1 MPDRDSG
8 TENIQEQH
16 HLITRRQLLSS
27 SLVTVGALALG
38 GSAPFHAT
46 ARIPQI
52 PANYTGTSQDIR
64 HVVLVM
70 MENRSFDHI
79 MGWLPGANGRQAG
92 LAYRDQG
99 GTTHATYH
107 LTEFQGC
114 AHPDP
119 DHSFAGGRV
128 EYNNGGCDGWLRA
141 GTNDTFTIGYYQQ
154 PDLAFLGQAAPQW
167 TMCDNYFAPKLAG
180 TYPNRFYQHAAQT
193 DRLDNS
199 TKTSKLPTIW
209 DRLAAAKVPARYY
222 FSDVPFLA
230 LWGTKY
236 ASIIRPMAEFKSAC
250 ASGTLPA
257 VSFVDPHFIGESKG
271 TSNDDHPHADIRNGE
286 VLLNQIYQ
294 AVTTGPDWK
303 HTLLIIN
310 FDEWGGFFDHVPPP
324 EAEVPP
330 ADPRTGQDD
339 GRRGF
344 RVPCLLISP
353 WSPRATI
360 NHTLFDHTSVLRL
373 IEDRWHLPPLTV
385 RDQHANSLA
394 LALNFAA
401 PSQSAPAY
409 AVPPGP
415 FGAACTTNT
424 GSENEWSALQKLFHQ
439 P

>member
-1 MPDRDSG
+1 MPDQDA
-8 TENIQEQH
+8 TAAQEH
-16 HLITRRQLLSS
+16 HHKITRRQVLSS
-27 SLVTVGALALG
+27 ALVTAGALALS
-38 GSAPFHAT
+38 GSAPFHAV
-46 ARIPQI
+46 AQIPVI
-52 PANYTGTSQDIR
+52 PANYTGTINDLR

-79 MGWLPGANGRQAG
+79 MGWLPGANGQQAG
-92 LAYRDQG
+92 LSYTDQAG
-99 GTTHATYH
+99 MAHATYH

-119 DHSFAGGRV
+119 DHSFGGGRA

-154 PDLAFLGQAAPQW
+154 PDLAFLGQAAHNW
-167 TMCDNYFAPKLAG
+167 TVCDNYFAPKLAG

-193 DRLDNS
+193 DRIDNS
-199 TKTSKLPTIW
+199 TKTSKLTTIW
-209 DRLAAAKVPARYY
+209 DRLKDAKVSARYY
-222 FSDVPFLA
+222 FNDVPVLA

-236 ASIIRPMAEFKSAC
+236 VPITRPFFEFKAAC
-250 ASGTLPA
+250 ANGKLPA
-257 VSFVDPHFIGESKG
+257 VCFVDPHFIGESKG

-286 VLLNQIYQ
+286 AFLHQVYQ
-294 AVTTGPDWK
+294 AVTTGPDWE

-310 FDEWGGFFDHVPPP
+310 FDEWGGFFDHVVPPD
-324 EAEVPP
+324 ADVPP

-353 WSPRATI
+353 WSPRGAI

-394 LALNFAA
+394 LALDFAS
-401 PSQSAPAY
+401 PSQVAPTY
-409 AVPPGP
+409 TVPSGK
-415 FGAACTTNT
+415 FGAACTSPSK
-424 GSENEWSALQKLFHQ
+424 SEGEWSELQKLLHL